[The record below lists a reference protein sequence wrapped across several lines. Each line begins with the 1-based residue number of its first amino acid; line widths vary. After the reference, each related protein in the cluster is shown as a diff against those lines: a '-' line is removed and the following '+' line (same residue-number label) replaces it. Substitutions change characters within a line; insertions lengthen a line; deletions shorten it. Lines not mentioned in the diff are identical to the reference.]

1 MSATGLLLF
10 GVLVFSVCL
19 TAAQEKPDDVSEERF
34 APEQK
39 RPFCNAFT
47 GCGGK
52 RSQFRTRNLISVL
65 RQRILDE
72 ATRSHQRY
80 RSKFPE
86 DVGSRNALD
95 AGDLRSGAILVN
107 LPSLLRKRRFAM
119 NGP

>member
-19 TAAQEKPDDVSEERF
+19 TAAQENPDDVSEERF

-65 RQRILDE
+65 RQGILDE

>member
-1 MSATGLLLF
+1 MSAPGLLLF

-34 APEQK
+34 EPEQK

-52 RSQFRTRNLISVL
+52 RSQYRTRNLISRL

-72 ATRSHQRY
+72 SARGHHR
-80 RSKFPE
+80 
-86 DVGSRNALD
+86 SRNPFPGEADSRSALD
-95 AGDLRSGAILVN
+95 AEELRSGAILVN